1 VIDCI
6 IPFKKLFVQTS
17 NFNLKPV
24 KGSYITTVTD
34 PFGNDIHQ
42 EIEIKEY
49 VVNLKN
55 L

>member
-1 VIDCI
+1 VLYCS
-6 IPFKKLFVQTS
+6 IPFKKVFIQHP

-24 KGSYITTVTD
+24 KESYLTTVTD
-34 PFGNDIHQ
+34 SFGNEIPQ

-49 VVNLKN
+49 VVNLIN